1 LDIKV
6 HFWINPILII
16 IMFGR
21 SIINQ
26 DNLTFKNA
34 VIKDFHTDTNNG
46 NTFLNEG
53 NLILVG
59 N

>member
-1 LDIKV
+1 
-6 HFWINPILII
+6 
-16 IMFGR
+16 MFGR